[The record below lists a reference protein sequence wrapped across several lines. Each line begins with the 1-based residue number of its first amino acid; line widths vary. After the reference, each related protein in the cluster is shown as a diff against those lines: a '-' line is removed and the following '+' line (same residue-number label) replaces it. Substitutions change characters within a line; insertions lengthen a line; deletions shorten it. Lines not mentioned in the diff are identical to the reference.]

1 MKLRWTDEEFEY
13 LKQNHTQQTPEE
25 IAEHLQCSSS
35 RVRAKMVKSKLQ
47 TKNCYDN
54 EQKNNKI
61 LEMIKSGI
69 DSPTIQKELNVCS
82 ERVFRISHHL
92 IVQEKEK
99 IKKPEPIIQHVEL
112 YMLRKMKL
120 TNFKPENEEHDE
132 RFRYRDLSPSE
143 KLMYHGLTI

>member
-13 LKQNHTQQTPEE
+13 LKQNHTKKTPEE
-25 IAEHLQCSSS
+25 MAKHLECSPS
-35 RVRAKMVKSKLQ
+35 RVRAKMVKSRLQ
-47 TKNCYDN
+47 TKNHYEN

-61 LEMIKSGI
+61 LEMIKDGV
-69 DSPTIQKELNVCS
+69 DSPTIQKVLNVCP

-120 TNFKPENEEHDE
+120 TNFKPEKEEQDE
-132 RFRYRDLSPSE
+132 LKRS
-143 KLMYHGLTI
+143 